1 MARSNAGERIAECV
15 RLLCRYFAL
24 LAQLADP
31 RLHTSRVLG
40 QLSELPACGFP
51 IMGGLIG
58 LVANADGSLEELML
72 ACFAFAKSFQVMD
85 QRLFCLLLFA
95 VQAKKAFSGF

>member
-15 RLLCRYFAL
+15 RLLCGYFAL

-51 IMGGLIG
+51 IVGGLIG
-58 LVANADGSLEELML
+58 LVANADGSFEELML
-72 ACFAFAKSFQVMD
+72 TRFAFAKRVEVMD
-85 QRLFCLLLFA
+85 KRFFRLLLFA
-95 VQAKKAFSGF
+95 VQAKKAFTGF